1 MIWKERWD
9 GGRQYCDGWIDDAA
23 KGGFSENDQKE
34 EEESKE
40 EEEEKEEEVEEEEV
54 EKEKVEKEE
63 KEKKEE
69 ALARPNPCQAEMVT
83 GDTEQQKLGN
93 KISGY

>member
-1 MIWKERWD
+1 M
-9 GGRQYCDGWIDDAA
+9 
-23 KGGFSENDQKE
+23 
-34 EEESKE
+34 
-40 EEEEKEEEVEEEEV
+40 EEEEV

-69 ALARPNPCQAEMVT
+69 ALARPNPRQAEMVT